1 MIVDLYIYTSSIW
14 DDDMLTDLYIYIS
27 LFSDT
32 VSKAP
37 QYISDYVMWCDDDM
51 IAFFLVT
58 ELNNIQF
65 DFDLII

>member
-37 QYISDYVMWCDDDM
+37 QYISDYVM
-51 IAFFLVT
+51 
-58 ELNNIQF
+58 
-65 DFDLII
+65 